1 MGLSTTVGTFN
12 QFIDNTAVLV
22 GLLPS
27 NGHPQRTENGVIFFD
42 GLRQMPDPAIARL
55 TTSQFLR
62 QRSTLKAIAD
72 SSGNLIAVNP
82 SPGALGA
89 MSQTTL
95 EGPGSFRFDM
105 NLMKRVRFHEGMDL
119 VIRGDAINLLNRPV
133 FGNPDTDINSTTF
146 GRITTAG
153 GSRTVVISARVN
165 F

>member
-1 MGLSTTVGTFN
+1 
-12 QFIDNTAVLV
+12 
-22 GLLPS
+22 
-27 NGHPQRTENGVIFFD
+27 
-42 GLRQMPDPAIARL
+42 MPDPAIARL